1 MTSNQR
7 EARVAG
13 LWYLLLALT
22 APIGLVYVPGKV
34 IVDRNAAAT
43 AENIRQSE
51 GLVRIGLASELVHQI
66 ICVLGCARR
75 TP

>member
-1 MTSNQR
+1 
-7 EARVAG
+7 
-13 LWYLLLALT
+13 
-22 APIGLVYVPGKV
+22 VYVPGKV
-34 IVDRNAAAT
+34 IVDRNAA